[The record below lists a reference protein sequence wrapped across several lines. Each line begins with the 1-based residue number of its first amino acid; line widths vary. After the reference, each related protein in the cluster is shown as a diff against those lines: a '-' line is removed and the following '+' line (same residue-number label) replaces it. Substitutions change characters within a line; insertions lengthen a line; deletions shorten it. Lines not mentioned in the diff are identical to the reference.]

1 VPRAVYHARV
11 LPVLSAAV
19 SVKTTTTKQ
28 KVVTSH
34 TLTVTVSDAGDAVA
48 GATVTAAGHTKK
60 TGGKGIAKIALPGPG
75 TRKGHGQ
82 CDGAGLRTTGHDGE
96 AVGLSGR
103 R

>member
-75 TRKGHGQ
+75 TGKVTVSATAPGYAQ
-82 CDGAGLRTTGHDGE
+82 LATT
-96 AVGLSGR
+96 VKL
-103 R
+103 